1 LGVRQI
7 APVALVLALTVAGFL
22 GAREMGERDAQRE
35 STHRADIAAAHI
47 HARVNQS
54 ADLLESLRR
63 FMVGH
68 VDVTTQQFADLGS
81 SILSAVDLSAAAWVE
96 RVPGSGRA
104 AYERRI
110 GHPIVANTPSGSV
123 VPDGKR
129 PSYLPA
135 TLVTGYSP
143 ATVPGVD
150 LGREPGVSAAVARPA
165 ALYRATATAPARVA
179 DGTVGIYL
187 VESAQRVT
195 STGIFP
201 GHCVLFVPHSW
212 LLAAAEQTV
221 GTNGVQLQVGG
232 PKPQQTAANRSTFTA
247 YGQRFEVVVPK
258 VPVRGSTV
266 LLEWIILG
274 SGLVL
279 AAFAAALAVNA
290 ARRARAQRELDH
302 IFQVS
307 PDLIAVAGFD
317 GYFKRINP
325 AFESTLGY
333 TVDELLRRPFVDFVH
348 PDDRE
353 RTLAETAAIREGQT
367 TISFEN
373 RYVCKDGSFRW
384 LQWNATPVLR
394 ERLMYSV
401 ARDVT
406 ERRRVELELR
416 AAEERYRTLAAEQA
430 ALRRVATLVANGVPP
445 AELFA
450 AVAEEVGQLLPVE
463 HALMGRYEP
472 DDTVTFVAGWSK
484 AGDPQ
489 AVGTRHALEGRNVGT
504 FVFTTGWSGRID
516 NYAEASGPLGAFAR
530 ERGFRSSVGTPIIVD
545 GRLWGVMLAVTIL
558 DESLPPD
565 MEARLAD
572 FTDLVATAIA
582 NAETGAQLAASRA
595 RIVATADDTRRRIER
610 DLHDGAQQQLV
621 TLALALRGIEAAV
634 PLEPHELR
642 EKVSQVVE
650 GLASVLGELR
660 EMSHGIHPAVLSEGG
675 LGPALRTLARRSV
688 VPVELDIRGERR
700 LPEQVEVAAYY
711 VVSEALAN
719 AAKYAQASGVEVD
732 VATEDTVI
740 RLSIRD
746 DGVGGADPAL
756 GSGLI
761 GLHDRVEALGG
772 TITIASPAG
781 GGTSLLVTL
790 PLGDGVTTDA
800 RRGRRD

>member
-1 LGVRQI
+1 
-7 APVALVLALTVAGFL
+7 
-22 GAREMGERDAQRE
+22 MGQRDARRA
-35 STHRADIAAAHI
+35 STHRADIASAQI
-47 HARVNQS
+47 HGRVNQS
-54 ADLLESLRR
+54 GDLVESLRR

-81 SILSAVDLSAAAWVE
+81 SILSAVDLAAAAWIE
-96 RVPGSGRA
+96 RVPASERA

-110 GHPIVANTPSGSV
+110 GHPIVAITASGAV
-123 VPDGKR
+123 APEGR
-129 PSYLPA
+129 RAFYLPA

-150 LGREPGVSAAVARPA
+150 LGRAPGVAAAAARPST
-165 ALYRATATAPARVA
+165 LYRATATPPARVA
-179 DGTVGIYL
+179 DGTIGIYL

-195 STGIFP
+195 SSGIDS
-201 GHCVLFVPHSW
+201 GHIVLFVPHAW
-212 LLAAAEQTV
+212 LLAAARQTT
-221 GTNGVQLQVGG
+221 GSDGVQLRVGG
-232 PKPQQTAANRSTFTA
+232 AQPPHAAANRSAFTA

-258 VPVRGSTV
+258 APVRGSAI
-266 LLEWIILG
+266 LLLWIILG
-274 SGLVL
+274 CGLVL
-279 AAFAAALAVNA
+279 AAFAGLLAVNSS
-290 ARRARAQRELDH
+290 RRARTQRELDH
-302 IFQVS
+302 IFNLS

-317 GYFKRINP
+317 GYFTRVNP

-333 TVDELLRRPFVDFVH
+333 TTDELLQRPFVDFVH
-348 PDDRE
+348 PDDHE
-353 RTLAETAAIREGQT
+353 RTLAESAGLREGHA

-384 LQWNATPVLR
+384 LQWNATPVVR

-406 ERRRVELELR
+406 EGRRVEIELR
-416 AAEERYRTLAAEQA
+416 GAEERYRTLAAEQA

-445 AELFA
+445 ADLFA

-472 DDTVTFVAGWSK
+472 DGTVTFVAGWSK
-484 AGDPQ
+484 DGDPS
-489 AVGTRHALEGRNVGT
+489 AVGTRHGLEGKNIGT
-504 FVFTTGWSGRID
+504 FVFATGWSGRID
-516 NYAEASGPLGAFAR
+516 DYGDASGPLGDFAR

-545 GRLWGVMLAVTIL
+545 GRLWGVMLAATTL
-558 DESLPPD
+558 QEPLPPD

-621 TLALALRGIEAAV
+621 TLALALRSIEAAV

-642 EKVSQVVE
+642 EKVAQVVE
-650 GLASVLGELR
+650 GLAGVLGELR

-675 LGPALRTLARRSV
+675 IGPALRTLARRSV

-719 AAKYAQASGVEVD
+719 AAKYAHASGVHVD
-732 VATEDTVI
+732 VMTEDSTI
-740 RLSIRD
+740 RLAIRD

-761 GLHDRVEALGG
+761 GLRDRVEALGG

-781 GGTSLLVTL
+781 GGTSLLVSL
-790 PLGDGVTTDA
+790 PLGDGMATDA
-800 RRGRRD
+800 RRGRRG